1 MNVSLELLR
10 RGESDAIERMQ
21 SEIHRLD
28 DLIGQ
33 ILTLTRLQIGE
44 GQKIVSLVNLLHRR
58 GNR

>member
-10 RGESDAIERMQ
+10 RGESDATERMQ